1 MNDLII
7 PGILYVQ
14 IGNEIQKIGE
24 TVDAPT
30 IELADDSI
38 PHDLVNLESLKT
50 SASFELSTKISE
62 EAILMI
68 SGILEL
74 AFALCPNN
82 RVRNLHTRHRSE
94 YQMTYQMTINEYQKA
109 AYRTANQ
116 SLTDSQQLQ
125 NGLMGLNGESGECID
140 ILKKHLF
147 QGHDLDKY
155 HIAKELGDVA
165 WYLAVSA
172 QALGFDLETILQMNV
187 EKLKA
192 RYPHGFNAGHSQH
205 RSSGDI

>member
-82 RVRNLHTRHRSE
+82 RVRNKIH
-94 YQMTYQMTINEYQKA
+94 
-109 AYRTANQ
+109 
-116 SLTDSQQLQ
+116 
-125 NGLMGLNGESGECID
+125 
-140 ILKKHLF
+140 
-147 QGHDLDKY
+147 
-155 HIAKELGDVA
+155 
-165 WYLAVSA
+165 
-172 QALGFDLETILQMNV
+172 
-187 EKLKA
+187 
-192 RYPHGFNAGHSQH
+192 
-205 RSSGDI
+205 

>member
-1 MNDLII
+1 MTDNKKRGRPKAINSRSKQYRIRLTDD
-7 PGILYVQ
+7 
-14 IGNEIQKIGE
+14 ECE
-24 TVDAPT
+24 T
-30 IELADDSI
+30 
-38 PHDLVNLESLKT
+38 LKT
-50 SASFELSTKISE
+50 IAKKNNLSVSKLI
-62 EAILMI
+62 
-68 SGILEL
+68 
-74 AFALCPNN
+74 
-82 RVRNLHTRHRSE
+82 RSRIIE
-94 YQMTYQMTINEYQKA
+94 GEYQMTINEYQKA

-116 SLTDSQQLQ
+116 SLTYSQQLQ

-192 RYPHGFNAGHSQH
+192 RYPHGFDAGHSQH

>member
-1 MNDLII
+1 MQLSLICQ
-7 PGILYVQ
+7 VFVT
-14 IGNEIQKIGE
+14 
-24 TVDAPT
+24 TVFIAVCT
-30 IELADDSI
+30 HI
-38 PHDLVNLESLKT
+38 K
-50 SASFELSTKISE
+50 
-62 EAILMI
+62 
-68 SGILEL
+68 
-74 AFALCPNN
+74 
-82 RVRNLHTRHRSE
+82 
-94 YQMTYQMTINEYQKA
+94 MTINEYQKA

-192 RYPHGFNAGHSQH
+192 RYPHGFDAGHSQH

>member
-1 MNDLII
+1 
-7 PGILYVQ
+7 
-14 IGNEIQKIGE
+14 
-24 TVDAPT
+24 
-30 IELADDSI
+30 
-38 PHDLVNLESLKT
+38 
-50 SASFELSTKISE
+50 
-62 EAILMI
+62 
-68 SGILEL
+68 
-74 AFALCPNN
+74 
-82 RVRNLHTRHRSE
+82 
-94 YQMTYQMTINEYQKA
+94 MTINEYQKA

-125 NGLMGLNGESGECID
+125 NGLMGLNGESGECIYMLPEQIHD

-147 QGHDLDKY
+147 QGHDLDMY
-155 HIAKELGDVA
+155 HIAKELVDVA

-192 RYPHGFNAGHSQH
+192 RYSHGFDAGHSQH

>member
-1 MNDLII
+1 MTDNKKRGRPKAINSRSKQYRIRLTDD
-7 PGILYVQ
+7 
-14 IGNEIQKIGE
+14 ECE
-24 TVDAPT
+24 T
-30 IELADDSI
+30 
-38 PHDLVNLESLKT
+38 LKT
-50 SASFELSTKISE
+50 IAKKNNLSVSKLI
-62 EAILMI
+62 
-68 SGILEL
+68 
-74 AFALCPNN
+74 
-82 RVRNLHTRHRSE
+82 RSRIIE
-94 YQMTYQMTINEYQKA
+94 GEYQMTINEYQKA

-187 EKLKA
+187 EKLKV
-192 RYPHGFNAGHSQH
+192 RYPHGFDAGHSQH

>member
-68 SGILEL
+68 SGIL

-82 RVRNLHTRHRSE
+82 RVRMVGQENNDS
-94 YQMTYQMTINEYQKA
+94 
-109 AYRTANQ
+109 NQ
-116 SLTDSQQLQ
+116 
-125 NGLMGLNGESGECID
+125 
-140 ILKKHLF
+140 
-147 QGHDLDKY
+147 
-155 HIAKELGDVA
+155 
-165 WYLAVSA
+165 LAVMEA
-172 QALGFDLETILQMNV
+172 IADLYEMLLPM
-187 EKLKA
+187 
-192 RYPHGFNAGHSQH
+192 
-205 RSSGDI
+205 

>member
-1 MNDLII
+1 
-7 PGILYVQ
+7 
-14 IGNEIQKIGE
+14 
-24 TVDAPT
+24 
-30 IELADDSI
+30 
-38 PHDLVNLESLKT
+38 
-50 SASFELSTKISE
+50 
-62 EAILMI
+62 MI
-68 SGILEL
+68 
-74 AFALCPNN
+74 
-82 RVRNLHTRHRSE
+82 
-94 YQMTYQMTINEYQKA
+94 INEYQKA

-147 QGHDLDKY
+147 QGHDLDKA

-187 EKLKA
+187 EKLKT
-192 RYPHGFNAGHSQH
+192 RYPDGFDAGHSQH
-205 RSSGDI
+205 RSENDI

>member
-1 MNDLII
+1 VKIPKIKWIPFDSNNPPANLNPDETFLIFLREDDYNNGASWHYSVDVASPYGDYLDNFWTTENDWLE
-7 PGILYVQ
+7 GQRV
-14 IGNEIQKIGE
+14 E
-24 TVDAPT
+24 V
-30 IELADDSI
+30 LAYARF
-38 PHDLVNLESLKT
+38 P
-50 SASFELSTKISE
+50 
-62 EAILMI
+62 
-68 SGILEL
+68 
-74 AFALCPNN
+74 
-82 RVRNLHTRHRSE
+82 
-94 YQMTYQMTINEYQKA
+94 YYQKE
-109 AYRTANQ
+109 TEF
-116 SLTDSQQLQ
+116 DSQQLQ

-187 EKLKA
+187 EKLKV
-192 RYPHGFNAGHSQH
+192 RYPHGFDAGHSQH

>member
-1 MNDLII
+1 MIKIENSEVMGWEHAIRGMRNPMNSW
-7 PGILYVQ
+7 
-14 IGNEIQKIGE
+14 EKS
-24 TVDAPT
+24 
-30 IELADDSI
+30 DS
-38 PHDLVNLESLKT
+38 DYRKYL
-50 SASFELSTKISE
+50 
-62 EAILMI
+62 
-68 SGILEL
+68 
-74 AFALCPNN
+74 
-82 RVRNLHTRHRSE
+82 
-94 YQMTYQMTINEYQKA
+94 MTINEYQKA

-140 ILKKHLF
+140 ILKKYLF
-147 QGHDLDKY
+147 QGHDLDKA

-192 RYPHGFNAGHSQH
+192 RYPHGFDAGHSQH